1 MSGLLSMLGN
11 IARDKG
17 AALLAA
23 SALASASA
31 STLVAC
37 GSADGAN
44 TSKPGPTDPPWEH
57 PVVGANGTAEDAPSD
72 LGPTSMPPPK
82 RGVRRL
88 RIDTLQAA
96 MTRVAGTDVNG
107 APITWKYSGKDGFS
121 DGAFGKALGRPDFQT
136 STEESTV
143 TNSLYLKFVGDA
155 ARDICM
161 QMAKNDMKRPD
172 PAARALFPKAAVDGT
187 ATEADVTENLR
198 YLVLRFVGLRVPAE
212 DPMIA
217 GLREV
222 YAAGAASVAA
232 PNGGEI
238 SPAAEGWRGVC
249 VALFESPLF
258 HID

>member
-1 MSGLLSMLGN
+1 MSGLLS
-11 IARDKG
+11 IARKKG
-17 AALLAA
+17 ALALTA
-23 SALASASA
+23 SALSSALA
-31 STLVAC
+31 LTGC
-37 GSADGAN
+37 GSADSAN

-72 LGPTSMPPPK
+72 LGPTSTPPPK

-96 MTRVAGTDVNG
+96 MTRVAGADVNG
-107 APITWKYSGKDGFS
+107 APITWKYNGKDGFS

-187 ATEADVTENLR
+187 ATEADITENLR

-212 DPMIA
+212 DAMIA

-238 SPAAEGWRGVC
+238 SPEAEGWRGVC